1 MDTQALL
8 DHQGLEVTEEKE
20 DLRALQVTQDN
31 LALPDLLVPLV
42 HAVVGVLQSL
52 VEAKKLV
59 GFPHIMEMNLWT

>member
-1 MDTQALL
+1 MG
-8 DHQGLEVTEEKE
+8 HQGLEVTEEKE

-52 VEAKKLV
+52 VEAKKLA

>member
-1 MDTQALL
+1 M